1 MSSRRKPNKIAEQFI
16 AHTREMRESIAW
28 RYLPDNARRILDRL
42 ELEHMHHAGGENGRL
57 PCTYADFARA
67 GIRRRSV
74 SLAIQ
79 QCEALGFLEVTNA
92 GRAVTGG
99 KPMAKHVPA
108 HLPHR
113 QPQQCAADARLADG
127 SRRKDEA
134 LSVHSLLQPKF
145 KKPGAKTAHPASRA
159 ENAPPAKAVPGAKTA
174 HL

>member
-1 MSSRRKPNKIAEQFI
+1 MSSRHKPNKIAEQFI

-57 PCTYADFARA
+57 PCTYTDFAQA

-79 QCEALGFLEVTNA
+79 QCEALGFLEVTTRGGLSRA
-92 GRAVTGG
+92 GSKWPSLYRLTYPTGSSSS
-99 KPMAKHVPA
+99 A
-108 HLPHR
+108 
-113 QPQQCAADARLADG
+113 QPTHDW
-127 SRRKDEA
+127 RKIKTRDEA
-134 LSVHSLLQPKF
+134 LSVLRFCSQNSKSRGRKRPTLR
-145 KKPGAKTAHPASRA
+145 RA
-159 ENAPPAKAVPGAKTA
+159 ENAPPAKAVPGAKVA